1 MKKVAIVVVLS
12 LPAAACDP
20 NPTYI
25 KLATE
30 HIAKGPAAACC
41 TTSGGKLVA
50 ECEPT
55 AEQKCAFAKDAKA
68 TFVSIEERGNA
79 ARDVTFDLVGP
90 SGKAR
95 CVVHMENP
103 GGRRG
108 GIRPGKVT
116 CTPT

>member
-1 MKKVAIVVVLS
+1 MKTLAIATALS
-12 LPAAACDP
+12 ITAAGCDP

-25 KLATE
+25 KLATD

-41 TTSGGKLVA
+41 TTTGGKFVDG
-50 ECEPT
+50 CEPT
-55 AEQKCAFAKDAKA
+55 AEEKCAFAKDAKA
-68 TFVSIEERGNA
+68 TFVGIEEREKA
-79 ARDVTFDLVGP
+79 ARDVTFDLAGP
-90 SGKAR
+90 NGKAR

-116 CTPT
+116 CTPR